1 VHIGRIVVALEF
13 RDRGVAQVLFEQAL
27 QQART
32 AWPNRDVALSA
43 QVQVTRFYERFGFAV
58 NSEMYYEDGIA
69 YTDRV
74 LKHPH

>member
-1 VHIGRIVVALEF
+1 
-13 RDRGVAQVLFEQAL
+13 L